1 MRAHKLG
8 RWEDAMSSRDKF
20 TVTSHGERLLEV
32 AEKNSISEKEFAE
45 IPAVKKM
52 NTYLRLLDTLME
64 LHSGE
69 LFAVIK
75 LTDIAERFSLKIG
88 RKYSALKT
96 SSMIRRLF
104 GDYVIEKHQSRYFA
118 AINIDNLKKL
128 LKRYEPWRIEGCGE

>member
-1 MRAHKLG
+1 MRRK
-8 RWEDAMSSRDKF
+8 EDTMSSRDKF
-20 TVTSHGERLLEV
+20 TVASHEERLKEV
-32 AEKNSISEKEFAE
+32 AEKKSSISEKDWAQ
-45 IPAVKKM
+45 IPAVKQM
-52 NTYLRLLDTLME
+52 NEYLALLDALME
-64 LHSGE
+64 LHTGE

-128 LKRYEPWRIEGCGE
+128 LKRYEPWRIQGGGE